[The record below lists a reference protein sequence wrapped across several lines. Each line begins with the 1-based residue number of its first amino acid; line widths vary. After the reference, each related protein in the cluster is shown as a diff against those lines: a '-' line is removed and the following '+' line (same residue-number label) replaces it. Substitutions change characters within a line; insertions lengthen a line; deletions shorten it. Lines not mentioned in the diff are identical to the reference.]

1 MKTIKEYREFLNESG
16 DYDKYALKMYG
27 KKWDDLDRDK
37 QTEVVD
43 AVEGNFPLSRIK
55 RVKEA
60 KVNEAS
66 ANSYKSWRSKQ
77 SPDELEQVKSAIA
90 GMSNKDYWAFGDWLL
105 QEFIGLNPPHNDGDI
120 MDDPE
125 KLDDWLTGQV
135 SNKPAWKLIVQQL
148 RKQKAL

>member
-66 ANSYKSWRSKQ
+66 ANSYKVWRSKQ

-90 GMSNKDYWAFGDWLL
+90 DMDDHDYWAFGDWVLD
-105 QEFIGLNPPHNDGDI
+105 EFIGLNPPHNDGDI
-120 MDDPE
+120 MDKPE
-125 KLDDWLTGQV
+125 YLDDWLTGQV

-148 RKQKAL
+148 RKQRAL